1 MYTPQWLPA
10 VFSFVL
16 ASSVIIVATRSG
28 LLPPCVV
35 PALGFCLHVTELFM
49 VAVLREMQENQRF
62 SEIQIV
68 NRSLW
73 RCL

>member
-1 MYTPQWLPA
+1 MYAPHGLPA

-35 PALGFCLHVTELFM
+35 PALGFCLHVPELFM

-62 SEIQIV
+62 SEIRIDD
-68 NRSLW
+68 RSLW